1 MKTMTAQ
8 HFFSQKCSLKSTTVP
23 EIKKNNE
30 HLEGPSRL
38 SANRFDIVQLLLW
51 LVERETPA
59 VQVTGVA
66 EYAELLRMQ

>member
-8 HFFSQKCSLKSTTVP
+8 QFFGSDRSLELVTIP
-23 EIKKNNE
+23 EIKRNNE

-38 SANRFDIVQLLLW
+38 SAIRFEIMELLLW
-51 LVERETPA
+51 IVEQETSA